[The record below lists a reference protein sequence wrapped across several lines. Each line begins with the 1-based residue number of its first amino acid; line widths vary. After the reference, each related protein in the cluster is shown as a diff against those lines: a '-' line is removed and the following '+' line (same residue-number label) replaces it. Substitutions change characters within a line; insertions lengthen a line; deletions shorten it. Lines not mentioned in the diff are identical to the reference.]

1 MKKIPPII
9 LDDQSVEKI
18 AVIGAGVAGLT
29 CARKLQQ
36 AGRRVVVFDKS
47 RGLGGRLATRRL
59 SGTHADHGVCYLQ
72 PKGAAFGQLIDE
84 LVNEQILRIWTQG
97 IHRLSADGVLQPPVK
112 FAPCYAAPTG
122 ANAIARYLGQNLE
135 IIKGQAIT
143 TISPI
148 GNGWQLSSA
157 DGQWNAE
164 QVVVAVPPA
173 QALAITEGASE
184 AIAGMVTDPHSS
196 EQMSRVNFTTSI
208 TAIAVFP
215 KSQQAAAAQLTW
227 QGIQGID
234 HPVLGWI
241 GLDSSKQLEPLQPVL
256 VVQSSAAFAA
266 ENFDAPD
273 LEVIGKRLLASAA
286 PFAMGL
292 NTPEILQVH
301 RWGYAFA
308 QNPLPDLF
316 LTAQVQA
323 PLYFC
328 GDWCGGNRVESAFL
342 SGLAVAEKILDI

>member
-1 MKKIPPII
+1 
-9 LDDQSVEKI
+9 
-18 AVIGAGVAGLT
+18 LT
-29 CARKLQQ
+29 CARKLQE
-36 AGRRVVVFDKS
+36 AGRQVVVFDKS

-59 SGTHADHGVCYLQ
+59 SDTHADHGVCYLQ
-72 PKGAAFGQLIDE
+72 PKGIVFGQLVDE
-84 LVNEQILRIWTQG
+84 LVNEQILRVWTQG
-97 IHRLSADGVLQPPVK
+97 IHRLSADGVLQPPMK
-112 FAPCYAAPTG
+112 FAPYYAAPSG
-122 ANAIARYLGQNLE
+122 ATAIARYLGQNLE
-135 IIKGQAIT
+135 IINGQAIT
-143 TISPI
+143 AISPI
-148 GNGWQLSSA
+148 GNGWQLNSA

-164 QVVVAVPPA
+164 QVVIAVPPA
-173 QALAITEGASE
+173 QALAIADMTIDTYCS
-184 AIAGMVTDPHSS
+184 D
-196 EQMSRVNFTTSI
+196 QMSLVNFTTSI

-215 KSQQAAAAQLTW
+215 KNQQATAAQLPW

-266 ENFDAPD
+266 EYFETPD
-273 LEVIGKRLLASAA
+273 LQVIGKILLAAAA
-286 PFAMGL
+286 PFAIGL
-292 NTPEILQVH
+292 DSPEILQVH

-316 LTAQVQA
+316 LTAVTQA

>member
-1 MKKIPPII
+1 MS
-9 LDDQSVEKI
+9 LMFEI
-18 AVIGAGVAGLT
+18 AVVGAGVAGLT

-36 AGRRVVVFDKS
+36 AGRQVVVFDKS

-59 SGTHADHGVCYLQ
+59 ASTHADHGVCYLQ
-72 PKGAAFGQLIDE
+72 PKGAAFSQLIDE
-84 LVNEQILRIWTQG
+84 LVNEQILRVWTQG
-97 IHRLSADGVLQPPVK
+97 IHRLSGDGVLQPPVK
-112 FAPCYAAPTG
+112 FAPCYAAPSG
-122 ANAIARYLGQNLE
+122 ATAIARYLGQNLE
-135 IIKGQAIT
+135 IINNQAIT
-143 TISPI
+143 AILPI
-148 GNGWQLSSA
+148 GNGWQINSA
-157 DGQWNAE
+157 DGQWNAG

-173 QALAITEGASE
+173 QALAI
-184 AIAGMVTDPHSS
+184 AGMVTDPHCSD
-196 EQMSRVNFTTSI
+196 QMSQVNFTTSI

-215 KSQQAAAAQLTW
+215 KSQQAVAAQLAW

-266 ENFDAPD
+266 KNFDAPD
-273 LEVIGKRLLASAA
+273 LDVIGRRLLAAAA
-286 PFAMGL
+286 PFTIGL
-292 NTPEILQVH
+292 DSPEILQVH

-308 QNPLPDLF
+308 QNQLPDLF
-316 LTAQVQA
+316 LTAQAQA

-342 SGLAVAEKILDI
+342 SGWAVAEKILDI

>member
-1 MKKIPPII
+1 
-9 LDDQSVEKI
+9 VFEI

-59 SGTHADHGVCYLQ
+59 PGTHADHGVCYLQ

-84 LVNEQILRIWTQG
+84 LVNEQILRVWTQG
-97 IHRLSADGVLQPPVK
+97 IHRLFADGVLQPPVK
-112 FAPCYAAPTG
+112 FAPCYASPSG
-122 ANAIARYLGQNLE
+122 ATAIAKYLGQNLE
-135 IIKGQAIT
+135 IINNQTIT
-143 TISPI
+143 AISPM
-148 GNGWQLSSA
+148 GNGWQLNSA

-173 QALAITEGASE
+173 QALAI
-184 AIAGMVTDPHSS
+184 AGLVTDAHCF
-196 EQMSRVNFTTSI
+196 ELMRLVNFTTSI

-215 KSQQAAAAQLTW
+215 KSQQAAATQLPW
-227 QGIQGID
+227 HGIQGID
-234 HPVLGWI
+234 HPVLGWM
-241 GLDSSKQLEPLQPVL
+241 GLDSSKQLEPTQPVL

-273 LEVIGKRLLASAA
+273 LEAIGKRLLASAA
-286 PFAMGL
+286 PYTVGL
-292 NTPEILQVH
+292 DAPEIWQVH

-342 SGLAVAEKILDI
+342 SGSAVAEKLLAT

>member
-1 MKKIPPII
+1 MF
-9 LDDQSVEKI
+9 DI

-36 AGRRVVVFDKS
+36 AGRRVVIFDKS

-59 SGTHADHGVCYLQ
+59 GGTHADHGVCYLQ
-72 PKGAAFGQLIDE
+72 PKGVAFGQLIDE
-84 LVNEQILRIWTQG
+84 LANEQILRIWTEG
-97 IHRLSADGVLQPPVK
+97 IHRLSVNGVLQPPAK
-112 FAPCYAAPTG
+112 FAPCYAAPSG
-122 ANAIARYLGQNLE
+122 ATAITRYLGKNLE
-135 IIKGQAIT
+135 IIYGQAIT
-143 TISPI
+143 AISPI
-148 GNGWQLSSA
+148 SNGWQLNSA

-173 QALAITEGASE
+173 QALM
-184 AIAGMVTDPHSS
+184 IAGAVIDADCS
-196 EQMSRVNFTTSI
+196 EQMSLVKFTTSI

-215 KSQQAAAAQLTW
+215 KNQQAAAAQLAW

-234 HPVLGWI
+234 HPILGWV
-241 GLDSSKQLEPLQPVL
+241 GLDSSKQLAPLQPVL

-266 ENFDAPD
+266 EYFDAPE
-273 LEVIGKRLLASAA
+273 LEVIGQQLLAAAA
-286 PFAMGL
+286 PLAIGL
-292 NTPEILQVH
+292 DSPEILQVH

-316 LTAQVQA
+316 LTAQGQA

>member
-1 MKKIPPII
+1 MF
-9 LDDQSVEKI
+9 EI
-18 AVIGAGVAGLT
+18 AVVGAGVAGLT
-29 CARKLQQ
+29 CARKLQK
-36 AGRRVVVFDKS
+36 AGRQVVVFDKS

-59 SGTHADHGVCYLQ
+59 SDTHADHGVCYLQ
-72 PKGAAFGQLIDE
+72 PKGIAFSQLIDE
-84 LVNEQILRIWTQG
+84 LVNEQILRVWTQG
-97 IHRLSADGVLQPPVK
+97 IHRLSADGVLQPPMK
-112 FAPCYAAPTG
+112 FAPYYAAPSG
-122 ANAIARYLGQNLE
+122 ATAIARYLGQNLE
-135 IIKGQAIT
+135 IINSQAIT
-143 TISPI
+143 AISPI
-148 GNGWQLSSA
+148 GNGWQLNSA

-173 QALAITEGASE
+173 QALAIADMMIDTCCS
-184 AIAGMVTDPHSS
+184 D
-196 EQMSRVNFTTSI
+196 QMSLVNFTTSI

-215 KSQQAAAAQLTW
+215 KNQQAAAAQLPW

-256 VVQSSAAFAA
+256 VVQSSAALAA
-266 ENFDAPD
+266 EYFETPD
-273 LEVIGKRLLASAA
+273 LQVIGKILLDAAA
-286 PFAMGL
+286 PFAIGL
-292 NTPEILQVH
+292 DSPEILQVH

-316 LTAQVQA
+316 LTAVTQA

-342 SGLAVAEKILDI
+342 SGSAVAEKILDI

>member
-1 MKKIPPII
+1 
-9 LDDQSVEKI
+9 
-18 AVIGAGVAGLT
+18 
-29 CARKLQQ
+29 
-36 AGRRVVVFDKS
+36 
-47 RGLGGRLATRRL
+47 
-59 SGTHADHGVCYLQ
+59 
-72 PKGAAFGQLIDE
+72 
-84 LVNEQILRIWTQG
+84 LVNEQILRVWTQG
-97 IHRLSADGVLQPPVK
+97 IHRLFADGVLQPPVK
-112 FAPCYAAPTG
+112 FAPCYAAPAG
-122 ANAIARYLGQNLE
+122 ATAIARYLGQNLE
-135 IIKGQAIT
+135 IINSQTIT
-143 TISPI
+143 AISPM
-148 GNGWQLSSA
+148 GNGWQLNSA

-173 QALAITEGASE
+173 QALAIA
-184 AIAGMVTDPHSS
+184 ARVIDPHCS
-196 EQMSRVNFTTSI
+196 EQISQVNFTTSI

-215 KSQQAAAAQLTW
+215 KSQQAAAAQLAW

-266 ENFDAPD
+266 ESFDAPD

-292 NTPEILQVH
+292 EYPEILQVH

-316 LTAQVQA
+316 LTAEAQA

-342 SGLAVAEKILDI
+342 SGSAVAEKILDI

>member
-1 MKKIPPII
+1 M
-9 LDDQSVEKI
+9 SSMFEI
-18 AVIGAGVAGLT
+18 AVVGAGVAGLT

-36 AGRRVVVFDKS
+36 TGRRVVIFDKS

-59 SGTHADHGVCYLQ
+59 ATTHADHGVCYLQ
-72 PKGAAFGQLIDE
+72 PKEAAFGQLIDE
-84 LVNEQILRIWTQG
+84 LVNEQILRVWTQG
-97 IHRLSADGVLQPPVK
+97 IHRLFGDGVLQPPVK
-112 FAPCYAAPTG
+112 FAPCYAAPSG
-122 ANAIARYLGQNLE
+122 ATAIARYLGQNIE
-135 IIKGQAIT
+135 IINGQAIT
-143 TISPI
+143 AISPI
-148 GNGWQLSSA
+148 DNGWQLRSA

-173 QALAITEGASE
+173 QALAI
-184 AIAGMVTDPHSS
+184 AGMVTDPHCSD
-196 EQMSRVNFTTSI
+196 QMSHVNFTTSI

-215 KSQQAAAAQLTW
+215 KNQQAAAAQLAW
-227 QGIQGID
+227 QGIQCID
-234 HPVLGWI
+234 HPVLAWI

-256 VVQSSAAFAA
+256 VVQSSAAFAV
-266 ENFDAPD
+266 EYFDRPD
-273 LEVIGKRLLASAA
+273 LEVIGKRLLASTA
-286 PFAMGL
+286 PFTMGL
-292 NTPEILQVH
+292 DTPEILQVH

-342 SGLAVAEKILDI
+342 SGLAVAEKILDMKNVDDMC

>member
-72 PKGAAFGQLIDE
+72 PKGTAFGQLIDE
-84 LVNEQILRIWTQG
+84 LVNEQILRVWTQG
-97 IHRLSADGVLQPPVK
+97 IHRLPADGVLQPPVK
-112 FAPCYAAPTG
+112 FAPCYAATAG
-122 ANAIARYLGQNLE
+122 ATAIARYLGQNLE
-135 IIKGQAIT
+135 IINSQTIT
-143 TISPI
+143 AISPM
-148 GNGWQLSSA
+148 GNGWQLNSA

-173 QALAITEGASE
+173 QALAIA
-184 AIAGMVTDPHSS
+184 ARVIDPHCS
-196 EQMSRVNFTTSI
+196 EQISQVNFTTSI

-215 KSQQAAAAQLTW
+215 KSQQAAAAQLPW

-273 LEVIGKRLLASAA
+273 LEVIGKRLLASAV

-292 NTPEILQVH
+292 DDPEILQVH
-301 RWGYAFA
+301 RWGYAFV

-316 LTAQVQA
+316 LTAQVKA

>member
-1 MKKIPPII
+1 MF
-9 LDDQSVEKI
+9 EI
-18 AVIGAGVAGLT
+18 AVVGSGVAGLT

-47 RGLGGRLATRRL
+47 RGLGGRLATRCL
-59 SGTHADHGVCYLQ
+59 AGTHADHGVCYLQ
-72 PKGAAFGQLIDE
+72 PKGKAFSQLIDE
-84 LVNEQILRIWTQG
+84 LVNEQILRVWTNG
-97 IHRLSADGVLQPPVK
+97 IHRLSADEVLQPPMK
-112 FAPCYAAPTG
+112 FAPCYAAPSG
-122 ANAIARYLGQNLE
+122 ATAIAKYLGENLE
-135 IIKGQAIT
+135 ITNSQCIT
-143 TISPI
+143 AISPI
-148 GNGWQLSSA
+148 SNGWQLNSA

-173 QALAITEGASE
+173 QALAI
-184 AIAGMVTDPHSS
+184 AGMVTDSHCS
-196 EQMSRVNFTTSI
+196 EQISLVNFTTSI

-215 KSQQAAAAQLTW
+215 KNQQAAAAQLPW

-234 HPVLGWI
+234 HPVLSWI

-266 ENFDAPD
+266 ENFEAPD
-273 LEVIGKRLLASAA
+273 LQVIGKRLLASAA
-286 PFAMGL
+286 PFAIGL
-292 NTPEILQVH
+292 NSPEILQVH

-316 LTAQVQA
+316 LTAQVQT

-342 SGLAVAEKILDI
+342 SGSAVAEKILDI

>member
-1 MKKIPPII
+1 MSSIF
-9 LDDQSVEKI
+9 EI
-18 AVIGAGVAGLT
+18 AVIGSGVAGLT
-29 CARKLQQ
+29 CAQKLQQ
-36 AGRRVVVFDKS
+36 AGRQVVVFDKS

-59 SGTHADHGVCYLQ
+59 AGTHADHGVCYLQ
-72 PKGAAFGQLIDE
+72 PKGAVFGQLIDE
-84 LVNEQILRIWTQG
+84 LVNEQILRVWTQG

-112 FAPCYAAPTG
+112 FAPCYAAPSG
-122 ANAIARYLGQNLE
+122 ATAIARYLGQNLE
-135 IIKGQAIT
+135 IINSQSIT
-143 TISPI
+143 GISPI
-148 GNGWQLSSA
+148 GNRWQLNSV

-173 QALAITEGASE
+173 QALAI
-184 AIAGMVTDPHSS
+184 AGMVTDPYCFG
-196 EQMSRVNFTTSI
+196 QMSRVNFTNSI

-215 KSQQAAAAQLTW
+215 KNQQAAAAQLPW

-241 GLDSSKQLEPLQPVL
+241 GLDSSKQLEPLQPIL

-266 ENFDAPD
+266 ENFDAPE
-273 LEVIGKRLLASAA
+273 LEVVGKWLLASAV

-292 NTPEILQVH
+292 DTPEILQVH

>member
-1 MKKIPPII
+1 MF
-9 LDDQSVEKI
+9 EI
-18 AVIGAGVAGLT
+18 AVVGAGFAGLT

-36 AGRRVVVFDKS
+36 AGRQVAVFDKS

-59 SGTHADHGVCYLQ
+59 AGTRADHGVCYLQ
-72 PKGAAFGQLIDE
+72 PKGAAFGQLINE
-84 LVNEQILRIWTQG
+84 LVEEQILRVWTQG
-97 IHRLSADGVLQPPVK
+97 IHRLSADGILQAPVK
-112 FAPCYAAPTG
+112 FAPCYAAPSG
-122 ANAIARYLGQNLE
+122 ATAIARYLGQNLE
-135 IIKGQAIT
+135 IINNQAIT
-143 TISPI
+143 EISPI
-148 GNGWQLSSA
+148 GNGWQLRSA

-173 QALAITEGASE
+173 QALAI
-184 AIAGMVTDPHSS
+184 AGMVTDSHSS
-196 EQMSRVNFTTSI
+196 EQMGQVNFTTSI

-215 KSQQAAAAQLTW
+215 KSQQAAAAQLAW

-241 GLDSSKQLEPLQPVL
+241 GLDSSKQLDPLQPVL
-256 VVQSSAAFAA
+256 VVQSSAGFAA
-266 ENFDAPD
+266 EYFDAPD
-273 LEVIGKRLLASAA
+273 LDVIGKRLLASAA
-286 PFAMGL
+286 PFMMGL
-292 NTPEILQVH
+292 DTPEILQVH

-316 LTAQVQA
+316 LTAQAQA

-342 SGLAVAEKILDI
+342 SGLAVAEKVLGI

>member
-1 MKKIPPII
+1 MF
-9 LDDQSVEKI
+9 EI

-84 LVNEQILRIWTQG
+84 LVNEQILRVWTEG
-97 IHRLSADGVLQPPVK
+97 IHRLSADGVLQPPAK
-112 FAPCYAAPTG
+112 FAPCYAAPSG
-122 ANAIARYLGQNLE
+122 ATAIAKHLGQNLE
-135 IIKGQAIT
+135 IINGQAIT
-143 TISPI
+143 AISPI
-148 GNGWQLSSA
+148 GNGWQLNSA

-173 QALAITEGASE
+173 QALAM
-184 AIAGMVTDPHSS
+184 AGMVTDAQCS
-196 EQMSRVNFTTSI
+196 EQMSLVNFTTSI

-215 KSQQAAAAQLTW
+215 KNQQVAAAQLPW

-234 HPVLGWI
+234 HPILGWI
-241 GLDSSKQLEPLQPVL
+241 GLDSSKQLAPLQPVL

-266 ENFDAPD
+266 EYFNTTD
-273 LEVIGKRLLASAA
+273 LDVIGQKLLDSVE
-286 PFAMGL
+286 PFAIGL
-292 NTPEILQVH
+292 NSPEILQVH

-316 LTAQVQA
+316 LTAQSKA

-342 SGLAVAEKILDI
+342 SGSAVAEKILDV

>member
-1 MKKIPPII
+1 MF
-9 LDDQSVEKI
+9 EI
-18 AVIGAGVAGLT
+18 AVVGSGVAGLT

-36 AGRRVVVFDKS
+36 ARRRVVVFDKS

-59 SGTHADHGVCYLQ
+59 AGTHADHGVCYLQ
-72 PKGAAFGQLIDE
+72 PKGEAFSQLIDE
-84 LVNEQILRIWTQG
+84 LVNEQILRVWTNG
-97 IHRLSADGVLQPPVK
+97 IHRLSADGVLQTPTK
-112 FAPCYAAPTG
+112 FAPCYAAPSG
-122 ANAIARYLGQNLE
+122 ATAIAKYLGENLE
-135 IIKGQAIT
+135 IINSQHIT
-143 TISPI
+143 AISPI
-148 GNGWQLSSA
+148 SNGWQLNSA

-164 QVVVAVPPA
+164 QVVVALPPA
-173 QALAITEGASE
+173 QAL
-184 AIAGMVTDPHSS
+184 AIAGMVTDPHCS
-196 EQMSRVNFTTSI
+196 EQMSLVNFTTSI

-215 KSQQAAAAQLTW
+215 RNQQAAAAQLPW

-234 HPVLGWI
+234 HPVLSWI

-266 ENFDAPD
+266 ENFEAPD
-273 LEVIGKRLLASAA
+273 LQVIGKRLLASAA
-286 PFAMGL
+286 PFAIGL
-292 NTPEILQVH
+292 NSPEILQVH

-316 LTAQVQA
+316 LTAQVQT

-342 SGLAVAEKILDI
+342 SGSAVAEKILDI

>member
-1 MKKIPPII
+1 MF
-9 LDDQSVEKI
+9 DI

-29 CARKLQQ
+29 CAQKLQQ

-59 SGTHADHGVCYLQ
+59 ADTHADHGVCYLQ
-72 PKGAAFGQLIDE
+72 PKGAAFGKLIDE
-84 LVNEQILRIWTQG
+84 LVNEQILRVWTQG
-97 IHRLSADGVLQPPVK
+97 IHRLSADGVLQPPAK
-112 FAPCYAAPTG
+112 FAPCYVAPSG
-122 ANAIARYLGQNLE
+122 ATAIARYLGQNLE
-135 IIKGQAIT
+135 IINSQAIT
-143 TISPI
+143 AISPI
-148 GNGWQLSSA
+148 DNGWQLDSA
-157 DGQWNAE
+157 DSQWNAE

-173 QALAITEGASE
+173 QALAM
-184 AIAGMVTDPHSS
+184 AGIVTDTHCS
-196 EQMSRVNFTTSI
+196 EQMSLVNFTTSI

-215 KSQQAAAAQLTW
+215 KNQQAAVAQLTW

-234 HPVLGWI
+234 HPILGWI
-241 GLDSSKQLEPLQPVL
+241 GLDSSKQLAPLQPVL

-266 ENFDAPD
+266 EYFDAID
-273 LEVIGKRLLASAA
+273 LEMIGQKLLDSVA
-286 PFAMGL
+286 PFAIGL
-292 NTPEILQVH
+292 NSPEILQVH

-316 LTAQVQA
+316 LTAQTEA

-342 SGLAVAEKILDI
+342 SGSAVAEKILDV

>member
-1 MKKIPPII
+1 MF
-9 LDDQSVEKI
+9 EI
-18 AVIGAGVAGLT
+18 AIIGAGVAGLT

-47 RGLGGRLATRRL
+47 RGWGGRLATRRL
-59 SGTHADHGVCYLQ
+59 AGTHADHGVCYLQ

-84 LVNEQILRIWTQG
+84 LVNEQILRVWTQG

-112 FAPCYAAPTG
+112 FAPCYAAPAG
-122 ANAIARYLGQNLE
+122 ATAIARYLGQNLE
-135 IIKGQAIT
+135 IINSQAIT
-143 TISPI
+143 AISPVS
-148 GNGWQLSSA
+148 NGWQLNSA

-164 QVVVAVPPA
+164 QVVVAIPPA
-173 QALAITEGASE
+173 QALAI
-184 AIAGMVTDPHSS
+184 AGIVIDAHCSD
-196 EQMSRVNFTTSI
+196 QMSLVNFTKSI

-215 KSQQAAAAQLTW
+215 KNQQAAAAQLPW

-241 GLDSSKQLEPLQPVL
+241 GLDSSKQLEPIQPVL
-256 VVQSSAAFAA
+256 IVQSSAAFAA

-273 LEVIGKRLLASAA
+273 LDMIGQRLLAAA
-286 PFAMGL
+286 VPFAMSL
-292 NTPEILQVH
+292 DSPEILQVH

-342 SGLAVAEKILDI
+342 SGLAVAEKFLDI

>member
-1 MKKIPPII
+1 MF
-9 LDDQSVEKI
+9 EI

-59 SGTHADHGVCYLQ
+59 ADTHADHGVCYLQ
-72 PKGAAFGQLIDE
+72 PKGTAFAQLIDE

-112 FAPCYAAPTG
+112 FAPCYAAPSG
-122 ANAIARYLGQNLE
+122 ATAIARYLGQNLE
-135 IIKGQAIT
+135 IINSQAIT
-143 TISPI
+143 AISPI
-148 GNGWQLSSA
+148 GHGWQFNSA
-157 DGQWNAE
+157 DSQWNAE
-164 QVVVAVPPA
+164 QVVIAVPPA
-173 QALAITEGASE
+173 QALAI
-184 AIAGMVTDPHSS
+184 AGTMTDPDCSD
-196 EQMSRVNFTTSI
+196 QMSRVNFTTSI

-215 KSQQAAAAQLTW
+215 KNQQVVAAQLPW

-241 GLDSSKQLEPLQPVL
+241 GLDSSKQLKPLQPVL

-273 LEVIGKRLLASAA
+273 LGVIGKRLLASAA
-286 PFAMGL
+286 PFTMGL
-292 NTPEILQVH
+292 DTPEILQVH

-323 PLYFC
+323 SLYFC

-342 SGLAVAEKILDI
+342 SGSAVAEKILDI

>member
-1 MKKIPPII
+1 MF
-9 LDDQSVEKI
+9 EI
-18 AVIGAGVAGLT
+18 AIIGAGVAGLT

-59 SGTHADHGVCYLQ
+59 AGTHADHGVCYLQ
-72 PKGAAFGQLIDE
+72 PKGAAFSQLIDE
-84 LVNEQILRIWTQG
+84 LVNEQILRVWTQG
-97 IHRLSADGVLQPPVK
+97 IHRLSADGVLPPVK
-112 FAPCYAAPTG
+112 FAPCYAAPAG
-122 ANAIARYLGQNLE
+122 ATAIARYLGQNLE
-135 IIKGQAIT
+135 IINSQAIT
-143 TISPI
+143 AISPI
-148 GNGWQLSSA
+148 GNGWQLNSA

-164 QVVVAVPPA
+164 QVVVAIPPA
-173 QALAITEGASE
+173 QALAI
-184 AIAGMVTDPHSS
+184 AGMVIDTHCSD
-196 EQMSRVNFTTSI
+196 QMRLVNFTTSI
-208 TAIAVFP
+208 AAIAVFP
-215 KSQQAAAAQLTW
+215 KNQQAAAAQLTW

-266 ENFDAPD
+266 ENFAAPD
-273 LEVIGKRLLASAA
+273 LQVIGKRLLAAA
-286 PFAMGL
+286 TPFAIGL
-292 NTPEILQVH
+292 DSPEILQVH

-316 LTAQVQA
+316 LTAQVKA